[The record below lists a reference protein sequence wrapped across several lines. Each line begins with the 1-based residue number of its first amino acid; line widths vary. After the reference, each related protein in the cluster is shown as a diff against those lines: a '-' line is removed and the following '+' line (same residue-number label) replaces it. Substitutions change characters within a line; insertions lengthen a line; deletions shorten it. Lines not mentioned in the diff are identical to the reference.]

1 MSEYNMEIS
10 ENEMLDEE
18 GIMQEAIESE
28 HEQKIDSD
36 MLAKLEGKTIYRI
49 KMSHS
54 NATEFCICP
63 DELTVQPL
71 DLVIVPAKYGRD
83 LGIVQGVIRNRLEI
97 GNNSVLVL
105 QRKATETDQKQFEEN
120 EEKSK
125 KAFRLCR
132 DKIFEHKLDMKL
144 ISAHYLLDEPKI
156 LFFFTADSR
165 VDFRELVKDL
175 VAVFKMRIELRQ
187 IGVRD
192 ETRVLGGL
200 GMCGRVFCCNSITD
214 KLKPVSI
221 KMAKEQNLSLNSLK
235 ISGACGRLLC
245 CLAYEF
251 SFYKEMKSG
260 LPNLGE
266 KINYKNTDY
275 SVSDINIFKQM
286 ITLVRPNEDNLHIAF
301 TRLTRDERTRKWSI
315 LEVKEPDAKSEE

>member
-1 MSEYNMEIS
+1 MNDYNMDLPEK
-10 ENEMLDEE
+10 EMLDEE
-18 GIMQEAIESE
+18 GIMQEMMESE
-28 HEQKIDSD
+28 HDQKVDSD

-49 KMSHS
+49 RMSHS
-54 NATEFCICP
+54 NATEYCVCP
-63 DELTVQPL
+63 DELTVQPS
-71 DLVIVPAKYGRD
+71 DKVIVPAKYGRD

-97 GNNSVLVL
+97 GNNAVLVL
-105 QRKATETDQKQFEEN
+105 QRKATESDLKQFDEN
-120 EEKSK
+120 GEKSR
-125 KAFRLCR
+125 KAFKLCKE
-132 DKIFEHKLDMKL
+132 KIVEHKLDMKL

-251 SFYKEMKSG
+251 SFYKEKKSG

-266 KINYKNTDY
+266 KINYKNADY
-275 SVSDINIFKQM
+275 AVSDINIFKQR
-286 ITLVRPNEDNLHIAF
+286 ITLSRPNEDSIHITF
-301 TRLTRDERTRKWSI
+301 DRISREDRTRKWSI
-315 LEVKEPDAKSEE
+315 ADAQEQEEPEA